1 MKQNI
6 VVSGASKNLG
16 KFIAEQFAKEGHNIF
31 SISRSTLT
39 KSYKHIYNIKC
50 NLLKINQVNSSLKK
64 IKKKFKKIDAII
76 LCAGDS
82 KKYYQKNEQNK
93 DWERSFENNFYVC
106 TNLIESYLKIFN
118 YHKTKIIIF
127 SSIAGIK
134 VTNAPITYSVAKAGL
149 NFYAKYKAKELSEYN
164 INLNVISPGNIIM
177 KNNNWG
183 KKLINNKK
191 RILNYIRQN
200 VPLNT
205 FCRPEELFNLC
216 KYLLTENN
224 SAITGSNFIIDG
236 GETL

>member
-1 MKQNI
+1 MKKNI
-6 VVSGASKNLG
+6 LVSGASRNLG

-31 SISRSTLT
+31 AISRSIS
-39 KSYKHIYNIKC
+39 KPYNNIYNIKC
-50 NLLKINQVNSSLKK
+50 DLLEMNQVNLSLKS
-64 IKKKFKKIDAII
+64 IKNKFKKIDLMI

-82 KKYYQKNEQNK
+82 KKHYARNEK
-93 DWERSFENNFYVC
+93 KIDWQRSFNNNFYVC

-118 YHKTKIIIF
+118 YNKTKIIIF
-127 SSIAGIK
+127 SSIAATK
-134 VTNAPITYSVAKAGL
+134 VTKAPITYSVAKAGL
-149 NFYAKYKAKELSEYN
+149 NFYAKCKAKELSKYN

-183 KKLINNKK
+183 KKIINNKK
-191 RILNYIRQN
+191 KVLNYIRQN

-205 FCRPEELFNLC
+205 FCNPEEIFNLC
-216 KYLLTENN
+216 KYLSIENN

>member
-1 MKQNI
+1 MKKNI
-6 VVSGASKNLG
+6 LVSGASRNLG
-16 KFIAEQFAKEGHNIF
+16 KFIAEQFAKDGHNVF
-31 SISRSTLT
+31 AISRSVSR
-39 KSYKHIYNIKC
+39 SYKNIYNIKC
-50 NLLKINQVNSSLKK
+50 DLLKINQVNLSLKR
-64 IKKKFKKIDAII
+64 IKNKFKKIDTII

-82 KKYYQKNEQNK
+82 KKYYVKNEKNE
-93 DWERSFENNFYVC
+93 DWIRSFSNNFYVC

-118 YHKTKIIIF
+118 YNKTKIIIF

-134 VTNAPITYSVAKAGL
+134 VTKAPITYSVAKAAL
-149 NFYAKYKAKELSEYN
+149 NFYAKYKAKELSNYN

-177 KNNNWG
+177 KNNNWE

-191 RILNYIRQN
+191 NVLNYIRQN

-205 FCRPEELFNLC
+205 FCSPEEIFNLC
-216 KYLLTENN
+216 KHFSTENN

>member
-1 MKQNI
+1 MKKNI
-6 VVSGASKNLG
+6 LVSGASRNLG

-31 SISRSTLT
+31 AISRSVL
-39 KSYKHIYNIKC
+39 KSYKNVYNVKC
-50 NLLKINQVNSSLKK
+50 DLLKINQVNLSLKS
-64 IKKKFKKIDAII
+64 IKNKFKKIDVMI

-82 KKYYQKNEQNK
+82 KKYYAKNEKNK
-93 DWERSFENNFYVC
+93 DWQRCFNDNFYVC

-118 YHKTKIIIF
+118 YKKTKIIIF

-134 VTNAPITYSVAKAGL
+134 VTKAPITYSVAKAAL
-149 NFYAKYKAKELSEYN
+149 NFYAKYKAKELSNYN

-191 RILNYIRQN
+191 NVLNYIRQN

-205 FCRPEELFNLC
+205 FCSPEEIFNLC
-216 KYLLTENN
+216 KHFSTENN

>member
-1 MKQNI
+1 MKKNI
-6 VVSGASKNLG
+6 LVSGASRNLG

-31 SISRSTLT
+31 AISRSIS
-39 KSYKHIYNIKC
+39 KPYNNIYNIKC
-50 NLLKINQVNSSLKK
+50 DLLEINQVNLSLKS
-64 IKKKFKKIDAII
+64 IKNKFKKIDLMI

-82 KKYYQKNEQNK
+82 KKHYARNEK
-93 DWERSFENNFYVC
+93 KIDWQRSFNNNFYVC

-118 YHKTKIIIF
+118 YNKTKIIIF
-127 SSIAGIK
+127 SSIAATK
-134 VTNAPITYSVAKAGL
+134 VTKAPITYSVAKAGL
-149 NFYAKYKAKELSEYN
+149 NFYAKCKAKELSKYN

-183 KKLINNKK
+183 KKIINNKK
-191 RILNYIRQN
+191 KVLNYIRQN

-205 FCRPEELFNLC
+205 FCNPEEIFNLC
-216 KYLLTENN
+216 KYLSIENN

>member
-1 MKQNI
+1 MKKNI
-6 VVSGASKNLG
+6 LVSGASRNLG

-31 SISRSTLT
+31 AISRSIS
-39 KSYKHIYNIKC
+39 KPYNNIYNIKC
-50 NLLKINQVNSSLKK
+50 DLLEINQVNLSLKS
-64 IKKKFKKIDAII
+64 IKNKFKKIDLMI

-82 KKYYQKNEQNK
+82 KKHYARNEK
-93 DWERSFENNFYVC
+93 KIDWQRSFNNNFYVC

-118 YHKTKIIIF
+118 YNKTKIIIF
-127 SSIAGIK
+127 SSIAATK
-134 VTNAPITYSVAKAGL
+134 VTKAPITYSVAKAGL
-149 NFYAKYKAKELSEYN
+149 NFYAKCKAKELSKYN

-183 KKLINNKK
+183 KKFINNKK
-191 RILNYIRQN
+191 KVLNYIRQN

-205 FCRPEELFNLC
+205 FCNPEEIFNLC
-216 KYLLTENN
+216 KYLSIENN

>member
-1 MKQNI
+1 MKKNI
-6 VVSGASKNLG
+6 LVSGASRNLG
-16 KFIAEQFAKEGHNIF
+16 KFIAEQFAKDGHNVF
-31 SISRSTLT
+31 AISRSVSR
-39 KSYKHIYNIKC
+39 SYKNIYNIKC
-50 NLLKINQVNSSLKK
+50 DLLKINQVNLSLKR
-64 IKKKFKKIDAII
+64 IKSKFKKIDTII

-82 KKYYQKNEQNK
+82 KKYYAKNEKNE
-93 DWERSFENNFYVC
+93 DWLRSFSNNFYVC

-118 YHKTKIIIF
+118 YNKTKIIIF

-134 VTNAPITYSVAKAGL
+134 VTKAPITYSVAKAAL
-149 NFYAKYKAKELSEYN
+149 NFYAKYKAKELSNYN

-191 RILNYIRQN
+191 NVLNYIRQN

-205 FCRPEELFNLC
+205 FCSPEEIFNLC
-216 KYLLTENN
+216 KHFSTENN

>member
-1 MKQNI
+1 MKKNI
-6 VVSGASKNLG
+6 LVSGASRNLG
-16 KFIAEQFAKEGHNIF
+16 KFIAEQFAKDGHNVF
-31 SISRSTLT
+31 AISRSVSR
-39 KSYKHIYNIKC
+39 SYKNIYNIKC
-50 NLLKINQVNSSLKK
+50 DLLKINQVNLSLKR
-64 IKKKFKKIDAII
+64 IKNKFKKIDTII

-82 KKYYQKNEQNK
+82 KKYYVKNEKNE
-93 DWERSFENNFYVC
+93 DWIRSFSNNFYVC

-118 YHKTKIIIF
+118 YNKTKIIIF

-134 VTNAPITYSVAKAGL
+134 VTKAPITYSVAKAAL
-149 NFYAKYKAKELSEYN
+149 NFYAKYKAKELSNYN

-191 RILNYIRQN
+191 NVLNYIRQN

-205 FCRPEELFNLC
+205 FCSPEEIFNLC
-216 KYLLTENN
+216 KHFSTENN

>member
-1 MKQNI
+1 MKKNI
-6 VVSGASKNLG
+6 LISGASRNLG

-31 SISRSTLT
+31 SISRSDLKT
-39 KSYKHIYNIKC
+39 YNNIYNFKC
-50 NLLKINQVNSSLKK
+50 DLLKINQVKLFLKS
-64 IKKKFKKIDAII
+64 IKNKFKKIDAMI

-82 KKYYQKNEQNK
+82 KKYYAKNEEHR
-93 DWERSFENNFYVC
+93 DWQQCFNNNFYVC
-106 TNLIESYLKIFN
+106 SNLIESYLKIFN
-118 YHKTKIIIF
+118 YSKIKIIIF

-134 VTNAPITYSVAKAGL
+134 VTKAPITYSVAKAAL
-149 NFYAKYKAKELSEYN
+149 NFYAKYKAKELSKYN

-191 RILNYIRQN
+191 NVLNYIRQN

-205 FCRPEELFNLC
+205 FCYPEEIFNLC
-216 KYLLTENN
+216 KYFLIEKN
-224 SAITGSNFIIDG
+224 SSITGSNFIIDG